1 MQEDLR
7 AVLLAA
13 PSVAALTDTVQW
25 GERGQGT
32 ALPAAVL
39 TTISEVRSY
48 AQDGDNNLQQ
58 TRVQIDCYGAT
69 YASARGLA
77 RAITTALTAFRGP
90 VGTTDFRGI
99 FKDGDRD
106 FREGSTQGVDAYFR
120 ATLDF
125 LVHYKEQ

>member
-1 MQEDLR
+1 MPR
-7 AVLLAA
+7 
-13 PSVAALTDTVQW
+13 
-25 GERGQGT
+25 T
-32 ALPAAVL
+32 ATTTYNRPASRSIVTAQPMRLPAGW
-39 TTISEVRSY
+39 R
-48 AQDGDNNLQQ
+48 
-58 TRVQIDCYGAT
+58 
-69 YASARGLA
+69 